1 MHLQPAYPGGTHGLK
16 HCKRVVFVQLDQRAV
31 LKDINFSDC
40 PRGQAGR
47 VGDSCDKI
55 GGRYV
60 LRASRVGAQHHTASA
75 ARRTFAGRG
84 DFQNGNQLFVARGD
98 HLRERTGDITHIAA
112 AFGRNRVKLFAPLAI
127 FIRLERARD
136 ARSEFFAFF
145 PHDFVAYW
153 QRGFADFR
161 VDKAAQLTDCIDL
174 ARAAYKRVGHACPAG
189 AAGAADTVDVMLE
202 LLWDVKIKD
211 GFDVFNID
219 PARSHVGRYKD
230 ARLAVA
236 EALHNLRAAGLLH
249 IAMDAERPKAVL
261 AKIFSQAVDHCLGI
275 AEHDSAFRVVIL
287 KQEIERIHLARLRH
301 AVEKLLDRR
310 DGTLTRADVDRLRVA
325 QEFVGDFQNRRR
337 HGGGK
342 QDGLTRV
349 GRFGQNRL
357 NVVEKTHIEHF
368 VRFIKNDG
376 AQTVEAKRMPA
387 HMVHHAP
394 RRTDY
399 NVGGA
404 QRADLGVHRRSAVD
418 GRDTDAGLVFG
429 EFADLAGDLHGKL
442 ARGRK
447 HQHLRRFQP
456 AFNALHGGDAER
468 GRFAGAGARAADYI
482 GPLHQQR
489 DRLRLDTGGL
499 RIIHITDGLHKLR
512 RQADV
517 LKFCFTHK
525 TLTFRVK
532 KTGRC
537 RQMWQLRPGRLI
549 TLISTV
555 VFVFAVRKKC
565 ISSGL
570 VLKQCFE
577 YLSYDITNKKLCRH
591 SFLKFYVNFLGLTLY
606 RLW

>member
-16 HCKRVVFVQLDQRAV
+16 HCKRVVFVQLDQRTV

-75 ARRTFAGRG
+75 AHRTFAGRG

-136 ARSEFFAFF
+136 ARGEFFALF

-153 QRGFADFR
+153 QRGFADIR
-161 VDKAAQLTDCIDL
+161 VDKAAQLTDCIYL
-174 ARAAYKRVGHACPAG
+174 ARTAYKRVGHACPAG

-211 GFDVFNID
+211 SFDVFNID
-219 PARSHVGRYKD
+219 PTRGHVGRYKD

-249 IAMDAERPKAVL
+249 IAMDAERPKAVI

-275 AEHDSAFRVVIL
+275 AEHDSAFRIMIL

-310 DGTLTRADVDRLRVA
+310 DGALTRADVDRLRIV

-349 GRFGQNRL
+349 GRFSQNRL
-357 NVVEKTHIEHF
+357 NVVEKTHIEHL
-368 VRFIKNDG
+368 VRFVKDDG
-376 AQTVEAKRMPA
+376 AQIVKAQRMAA

-404 QRADLGVHRRSAVD
+404 QRAYLGVHRRSAID
-418 GRDTDAGLVFG
+418 SRDTDARLIFGKFAHLV
-429 EFADLAGDLHGKL
+429 GDLHGKL

-447 HQHLRRFQP
+447 HQHLRRFQS
-456 AFNALHGGDAER
+456 AFDPLYGGDAKR
-468 GRFAGAGARAADYI
+468 SRFTSAGARAADYI
-482 GPLHQQR
+482 GPLHQQG
-489 DRLRLDTGGL
+489 DRLRLDTSGL
-499 RIIHITDGLHKLR
+499 RIIHIADGLHKLR

-517 LKFCFTHK
+517 LKFCFTHN

-537 RQMWQLRPGRLI
+537 RQMWQRRPGRLI

-555 VFVFAVRKKC
+555 VFVFAGRKNAFPAAWFLNNVLNIFHM
-565 ISSGL
+565 ISQI
-570 VLKQCFE
+570 K
-577 YLSYDITNKKLCRH
+577 
-591 SFLKFYVNFLGLTLY
+591 SFVATHFLNFM
-606 RLW
+606 